1 MANDINT
8 NNPALFL
15 KSSTQ
20 STAGKT
26 HASAESNN
34 RSGANGSV
42 GSANQGDKVS
52 VTSEAFRL
60 KQIEEQLSNVP
71 EVNSAKVSEIRKQIA
86 DGTFTINPQ
95 AIAAKLIAFET
106 GSR

>member
-1 MANDINT
+1 MANEINT
-8 NNPALFL
+8 NNPSLYL

-20 STAGKT
+20 NTAGKT
-26 HASAESNN
+26 AAAADGNN
-34 RSGANGSV
+34 RAA
-42 GSANQGDKVS
+42 GSAVNGGDKVS
-52 VTSEAFRL
+52 VTSEASRL

-106 GSR
+106 GNR

>member
-1 MANDINT
+1 MANEINT
-8 NNPALFL
+8 NNNALFL

-26 HASAESNN
+26 HAAADGNKG
-34 RSGANGSV
+34 GAVGGA

-95 AIAAKLIAFET
+95 AIAAKLIAFES
-106 GSR
+106 GNR

>member
-1 MANDINT
+1 MANEINT
-8 NNPALFL
+8 NNPSLYL

-20 STAGKT
+20 GTAGKT
-26 HASAESNN
+26 PVNGDSSNRGGVGASS
-34 RSGANGSV
+34 
-42 GSANQGDKVS
+42 QGDKVS

-95 AIAAKLIAFET
+95 AIAAKLIAFES
-106 GSR
+106 GNR